1 MVGTSSQGRNSI
13 EKLKSQFT
21 FQLSFQ
27 LSFLVLHS
35 TKKLNFFI
43 ELPPSYLG
51 MNSHHLNKN
60 WERVIFNIACLPFD
74 ESHTAEAIYNRL
86 ISVLTDWDILHMTG
100 PCLRDN
106 AANMKAAFNLPQC
119 SLRSLGCINHTL
131 QLAINDEIFKLPSVE
146 TLIKKCKTLA
156 GFANSS
162 TTFYNEFYKEQRL
175 RGITDRQSLKQ
186 DVDTR

>member
-1 MVGTSSQGRNSI
+1 MFIRSCAVTLYVSYPRSSVLSTLTSDTPPTISVGLDGWSA
-13 EKLKSQFT
+13 
-21 FQLSFQ
+21 
-27 LSFLVLHS
+27 HHH
-35 TKKLNFFI
+35 
-43 ELPPSYLG
+43 SYLG
-51 MNSHHLNKN
+51 MNSHYLNKD
-60 WERVIFNIACLPFD
+60 WERVIFNIACIPFD
-74 ESHTAEAIYNRL
+74 ESHTGENIYKKMV
-86 ISVLTDWDILHMTG
+86 SVLQDWDILHMIG

-106 AANMKAAFNLPQC
+106 AANMKAAFKLPEC

-131 QLAINDEIFKLPSVE
+131 QLSINDEIFKLPSVE

-156 GFANSS
+156 GHANSS